1 LSLSQYSGLTPFP
14 PGGTN
19 RKGKDK
25 EKKDLSRQT
34 TLFGLPS
41 KPPAE
46 KKKRPL
52 NKGEGLEIGASDI
65 EPRVPDMSE
74 VPPPPE
80 AATLVETQ
88 ATGVTTEDTQPLE
101 EEDVLIEWEASPP
114 PSPR

>member
-1 LSLSQYSGLTPFP
+1 M
-14 PGGTN
+14 
-19 RKGKDK
+19 
-25 EKKDLSRQT
+25 SRQT

-52 NKGEGLEIGASDI
+52 KKGEEPETGASDI
-65 EPRVPDMSE
+65 EPQVPDVDMSE
-74 VPPPPE
+74 VPPPSE

-88 ATGVTTEDTQPLE
+88 DPKGATTEDTQLI
-101 EEDVLIEWEASPP
+101 EEDDVPIEWEASPP

>member
-1 LSLSQYSGLTPFP
+1 
-14 PGGTN
+14 
-19 RKGKDK
+19 
-25 EKKDLSRQT
+25 
-34 TLFGLPS
+34 
-41 KPPAE
+41 
-46 KKKRPL
+46 
-52 NKGEGLEIGASDI
+52 
-65 EPRVPDMSE
+65 MSE